1 MSDPNVGQ
9 LVASVWES
17 VMTDGPVDNIFTA
30 QQLIYLLN
38 EEGFKEDATGGRVFE
53 ATIEYALNTT
63 FQGVGEFQVLD
74 TTRID
79 TFDAARYD
87 QKIFAGTVVFSDLEQ
102 LRNGVQGRKFDVV
115 KAKVKNGINSCMEQ
129 LNTVLY
135 SDGTGHG
142 GLDPDGLAKVISS
155 TPTTGTVG
163 GINRATFTF
172 WRNRQ
177 QSGAKTTNAF
187 DNLRSVATSVF
198 NQCTLGGTERQPTG
212 AVTDRASF
220 EGYEGLLVAVE
231 KIEREARATGGD
243 IAFLNDAIMFKGKPI
258 MYDEN
263 CTAGN
268 LYWVNNK
275 YLKLYY
281 LKGGWMKMKDPIEPA
296 NQLTQVNRVFSV
308 CNLATEA
315 SRHLGVVTSIS

>member
-9 LVASVWES
+9 LIASVWES

-38 EEGFKEDATGGRVFE
+38 EEGFKEDSSGGRLFE

-63 FQGVGEFQVLD
+63 FQGIGEFQTLD

-87 QKIFAGTVVFSDLEQ
+87 QKLFAGTVVFSELEE

-135 SDGTGHG
+135 ADGTGHG

-163 GINRATFTF
+163 GINRATFPF
-172 WRNRQ
+172 WRSRQ
-177 QSGAKTTNAF
+177 ASGAKTTNPF
-187 DNLRSVATSVF
+187 DNLRSVMTSVF

-212 AVTDRASF
+212 GITDRASF

-243 IAFLNDAIMFKGKPI
+243 IAFLNDAIMFKGKPL
-258 MYDEN
+258 MYDES
-263 CTAGN
+263 CPAGL

-275 YLKLYY
+275 YLKCYY
-281 LKGGWMKMKDPIEPA
+281 LKGAWMQMFDPISPA
-296 NQLTQVNRVFSV
+296 NQFTRVNRVLSV
-308 CNLATEA
+308 LNLATEA
-315 SRHLGVVTSIS
+315 SRHLGVVTAIT